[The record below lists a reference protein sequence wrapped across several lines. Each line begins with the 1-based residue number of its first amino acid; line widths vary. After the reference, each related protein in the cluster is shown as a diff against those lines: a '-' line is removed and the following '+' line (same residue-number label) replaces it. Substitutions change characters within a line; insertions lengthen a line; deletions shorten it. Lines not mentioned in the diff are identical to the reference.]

1 MNAPAKAP
9 VVPDKK
15 SATSGFLLERTAKR
29 MKQAFQRELQAV
41 GADITVDQWVVL
53 QELDREDGQPQL
65 AIAQAVFKD
74 AATLTRIIDL
84 LCQKEL
90 TRRVVDTED
99 RRRFRVELTAAGR
112 AKIAEVKPLVRAFR
126 RRAWQGLTDDQ
137 IDQMVGTLN
146 RVFDNL
152 KAAPPE
158 YRTSKNRT
166 S

>member
-1 MNAPAKAP
+1 MNASVKSTGLL
-9 VVPDKK
+9 DKR

-29 MKQAFQRELQAV
+29 MKQAFQRELQAA

-65 AIAQAVFKD
+65 AIAQAVYKD

-90 TRRVVDTED
+90 TRRVVDPED
-99 RRRFRVELTAAGR
+99 RRRFLVELTEAGR

-126 RRAWQGLTDDQ
+126 RRAWQELDNE
-137 IDQMVGTLN
+137 QMDRLVDALN
-146 RVFDNL
+146 RIFDNL
-152 KAAPPE
+152 SPK
-158 YRTSKNRT
+158 S
-166 S
+166 

>member
-1 MNAPAKAP
+1 MNASVKSTGLL
-9 VVPDKK
+9 DKR

-29 MKQAFQRELQAV
+29 MKQAFQRELQAA

-65 AIAQAVFKD
+65 AIAQAVYKD

-90 TRRVVDTED
+90 TRRVVDPED
-99 RRRFRVELTAAGR
+99 RRRFLVELTEAGR

-126 RRAWQGLTDDQ
+126 RRAWQGLDNE
-137 IDQMVGTLN
+137 QMDRLVDALN
-146 RVFDNL
+146 RIFDNL
-152 KAAPPE
+152 SPK
-158 YRTSKNRT
+158 S
-166 S
+166 

>member
-1 MNAPAKAP
+1 MNASVKSTGLL
-9 VVPDKK
+9 DKR

-29 MKQAFQRELQAV
+29 MKQAFQRELQAA

-90 TRRVVDTED
+90 TRRVVDPED
-99 RRRFRVELTAAGR
+99 RRRFRVELTEGGR
-112 AKIAEVKPLVRAFR
+112 AKIAEIKPLVRAFR
-126 RRAWQGLTDDQ
+126 RRAWQGLDNE
-137 IDQMVGTLN
+137 QMDRLVDALN
-146 RVFDNL
+146 RIFDNL
-152 KAAPPE
+152 SPK
-158 YRTSKNRT
+158 S
-166 S
+166 